1 MANSKRRLPDQG
13 NKMFIPYNIGGGTGD
28 DHFISGGKLG
38 LLVAI
43 LVVNIL
49 IILNYVTGSRASIII
64 KLLIILIMLFVDM
77 YLIRFF
83 VLNEPYYYK
92 LYKRLENYRVTSPGV
107 FWDIVA
113 INETPDGAQLT
124 YTDLKTAMMV
134 RLERDTITGK
144 NENFKE
150 THYDAISD
158 FYRLLNINGYSF
170 VQMNFMEQAGKDP
183 RLAKLDELVMNSE
196 NENISKLMEMQI
208 AYIKS
213 ITRATLYE
221 SEYLLI
227 YTRDTNKARYMAS
240 EINDIL
246 YKILD
251 GAYVGFRIME
261 AQEIMELI
269 KEMYGVKLFDPGEA
283 MLNVFSKSGNA
294 LNDAFELRSVTY
306 ENGKVESFELREE
319 KLERLKKER
328 EEQKNAKKT
337 RKNKKKS
344 EETTSTSIK
353 SKNKKNKKDKNN
365 TGTGGQNTGSSESL
379 DGNVSEEVIE
389 TPQFDENSG
398 DANFDSSM
406 DIREQI
412 GAQNAK
418 KPNPVSDDFMSTY
431 GDDLEIDL

>member
-1 MANSKRRLPDQG
+1 
-13 NKMFIPYNIGGGTGD
+13 
-28 DHFISGGKLG
+28 
-38 LLVAI
+38 
-43 LVVNIL
+43 
-49 IILNYVTGSRASIII
+49 
-64 KLLIILIMLFVDM
+64 
-77 YLIRFF
+77 
-83 VLNEPYYYK
+83 
-92 LYKRLENYRVTSPGV
+92 
-107 FWDIVA
+107 
-113 INETPDGAQLT
+113 
-124 YTDLKTAMMV
+124 
-134 RLERDTITGK
+134 
-144 NENFKE
+144 
-150 THYDAISD
+150 
-158 FYRLLNINGYSF
+158 
-170 VQMNFMEQAGKDP
+170 
-183 RLAKLDELVMNSE
+183 
-196 NENISKLMEMQI
+196 MQI

-319 KLERLKKER
+319 KLERLKRER

-365 TGTGGQNTGSSESL
+365 TGTGGQNTGSSEGLSE
-379 DGNVSEEVIE
+379 NISEEVIE

-398 DANFDSSM
+398 DANFGSSM

-412 GAQNAK
+412 GAQNTK